1 MFTLQSVILLTGVAA
16 VYGSESSVV
25 SVLSLM
31 IMIIFDKSSENK
43 LN

>member
-1 MFTLQSVILLTGVAA
+1 MFTLRRVILMADVA
-16 VYGSESSVV
+16 VMYGSESSVV

-31 IMIIFDKSSENK
+31 IMIIFDTCSENK